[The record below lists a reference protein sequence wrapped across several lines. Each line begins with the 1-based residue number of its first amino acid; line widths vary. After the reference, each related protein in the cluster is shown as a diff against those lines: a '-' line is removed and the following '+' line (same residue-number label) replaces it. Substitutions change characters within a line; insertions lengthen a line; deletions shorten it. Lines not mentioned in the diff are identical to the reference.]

1 MSEQDNLLKYQI
13 SDNKEENEL
22 LEDLIGS
29 EGLIGSEE
37 PHRQRRA

>member
-29 EGLIGSEE
+29 EE
-37 PHRQRRA
+37 PHRQRRAS